1 LLEYFSRFVN
11 DGKRIEESLLLS
23 LLVEH
28 SSVSTDEFNSE
39 LNSKYGFELDEI
51 SLDSVVR
58 NIGLNFVTER
68 SGGNNVPIGRLHGY
82 EIADRKERII
92 SRGKSLTDSL
102 SYGIFKKFLVD
113 NIRYSLDTYK
123 NKFNRSDYAGGF
135 LRYQKYSRKDV
146 FRILNWPVNPNPQ
159 NVGGYI
165 LSNDKS
171 NCPIFVTYQKNE
183 DISESINYG
192 DEFQTPSRLTYMS
205 KNRRTLK
212 SPDVLAFQNQST
224 SGIRLPLFV
233 KKSDDEGKEFYF
245 IGDLRVIEN
254 SFIAQSMKDDDGND
268 VSVVKMEFTTD
279 VAVKQDLYTYL
290 TS

>member
-1 LLEYFSRFVN
+1 
-11 DGKRIEESLLLS
+11 
-23 LLVEH
+23 
-28 SSVSTDEFNSE
+28 
-39 LNSKYGFELDEI
+39 
-51 SLDSVVR
+51 
-58 NIGLNFVTER
+58 
-68 SGGNNVPIGRLHGY
+68 
-82 EIADRKERII
+82 
-92 SRGKSLTDSL
+92 
-102 SYGIFKKFLVD
+102 
-113 NIRYSLDTYK
+113 
-123 NKFNRSDYAGGF
+123 
-135 LRYQKYSRKDV
+135 
-146 FRILNWPVNPNPQ
+146 
-159 NVGGYI
+159 VGGYI